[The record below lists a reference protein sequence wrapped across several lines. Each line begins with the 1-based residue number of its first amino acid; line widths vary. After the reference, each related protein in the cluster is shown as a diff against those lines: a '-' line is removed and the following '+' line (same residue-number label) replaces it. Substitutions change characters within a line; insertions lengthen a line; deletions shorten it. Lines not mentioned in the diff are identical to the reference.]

1 MYAALLTNET
11 NRFVTKIED
20 DFSFSSAPF
29 SFLPPDFFSFLSDVY
44 NGGGTSAVRCCDDA
58 TGTYMVIM

>member
-1 MYAALLTNET
+1 MNRRRKIS

-20 DFSFSSAPF
+20 E
-29 SFLPPDFFSFLSDVY
+29 FLLGFPFFSAVLAAH
-44 NGGGTSAVRCCDDA
+44 NGGGTLVVRCCDDA